1 MKGQKLTQM
10 IKTAPIERFG
20 RSHMIFSKYKNLHFV
35 GIGGAG
41 MSGMAII
48 LHNLNYHVSGSDNAP
63 TEVTEHLESL
73 GIRIYTGHSGQQVAG
88 ADLVVISSAVTDS
101 NPEVVEA
108 LSRGIPV
115 IKRAEMLGELM
126 RLKFSIGV
134 AGSHGKTTT
143 TAMLGKI
150 LSLTQLDPTV
160 LIGGRAVESDSGGQ
174 LGKGDI
180 MVAEADEFDRSF
192 LKMFPTL
199 AVITNIEED
208 HLDCYDGLDDL
219 LNAFAEYISRVP
231 FYGSVIIPDDDSNVS
246 RIRDGI
252 KRPIVTFGF
261 EPTADIQ
268 ATNVEFADYGSRF
281 ELFVKGEARGHISLR
296 VPGRFNIANAL
307 AAIAAALEIE
317 APMEAIEE
325 GLRAFQG
332 VGRRF
337 QILGTARGIT
347 VVDDYA
353 HHPSEVSATL
363 TGIKETQPAGAGQV
377 IAIFQPHLFSRTR
390 DFYRQF
396 AEALHHADQALVV
409 DIYPAREQPI
419 AGITA
424 AMIADYAASIGYD
437 SVRYIGL
444 KENAIDEATAIAREG
459 DLIITMGAGDVFR
472 INDKLIKKL
481 GE

>member
-1 MKGQKLTQM
+1 
-10 IKTAPIERFG
+10 
-20 RSHMIFSKYKNLHFV
+20 MIFSKYKNLHFV

-41 MSGMAII
+41 MSGMAKI
-48 LHNLNYHVSGSDNAP
+48 LHNLGYHVSGSDNTP

-73 GIRIYTGHSGQQVAG
+73 GITVYSGHSGQQVVG
-88 ADLVVISSAVTDS
+88 SDLVVISSAVNDA
-101 NPEVVEA
+101 NPEVMEA
-108 LSRGIPV
+108 LVQGIPV

-126 RLKFSIGV
+126 RLKFSIGI

-150 LSLTQLDPTV
+150 LSMTRLDPTV
-160 LIGGRAVESDSGGQ
+160 LIGGRAMESDSGGL
-174 LGKGDI
+174 LGNGDI

-192 LKMFPTL
+192 LKMFPSI

-219 LNAFAEYISRVP
+219 LGAFAEYINRVP
-231 FYGSVIIPDDDSNVS
+231 FYGSVVIPDFDQNVA

-261 EPTADIQ
+261 EPTADVQ
-268 ATNVEFADYGSRF
+268 AANVEFSDYGSRF
-281 ELFVKGEARGHISLR
+281 ELIVRGEARGSIRLR

-307 AAIAAALEIE
+307 AAIAAAFEIE
-317 APMEAIEE
+317 VPIEAIEE
-325 GLRAFQG
+325 GLQAFQG

-337 QILGTARGIT
+337 EIIGKARGVT

-353 HHPSEVSATL
+353 HHPSEVMATL
-363 TGIKETQPAGAGQV
+363 VGINETKPADSGKT
-377 IAIFQPHLFSRTR
+377 IAVFQPHLFSRTR

-396 AEALHHADQALVV
+396 AEALHNADLALVV

-424 AMIADYAASIGYD
+424 AMIADYASSIGYKNI
-437 SVRYIGL
+437 RYIGL
-444 KENAIDEATAIAREG
+444 KENAIEEVEKLADEG
-459 DLIITMGAGDVFR
+459 DLVITMGAGDIFR
-472 INDKLIKKL
+472 INDKLIKRL
-481 GE
+481 NQ

>member
-1 MKGQKLTQM
+1 
-10 IKTAPIERFG
+10 
-20 RSHMIFSKYKNLHFV
+20 MIFAKYKNLHFV

-41 MSGMAII
+41 MSGMAKI
-48 LHNLNYHVSGSDNAP
+48 LHNLGYNISGSDNTP
-63 TEVTEHLESL
+63 TDVTDHLESL
-73 GIRIYTGHSGQQVAG
+73 GIRIYTGHSAQQVTG
-88 ADLVVISSAVTDS
+88 ADLVVISSAVNET
-101 NPEVVEA
+101 NPEVAEA
-108 LSRGIPV
+108 LQMGIPV

-126 RLKFSIGV
+126 RLKFTIGI

-150 LSLTQLDPTV
+150 LSMTRLDPTV
-160 LIGGRAVESDSGGQ
+160 LIGGRAVESDSGGL

-192 LKMFPTL
+192 LKMFPTI

-219 LNAFAEYISRVP
+219 LSAFAEYINRVP
-231 FYGSVIIPDDDSNVS
+231 FYGSVIIPDFDRNVS

-261 EPTADIQ
+261 EPSADVRAENI
-268 ATNVEFADYGSRF
+268 VFSDYGSRF
-281 ELFVKGEARGHISLR
+281 DLVVRGETIGHISLNI
-296 VPGRFNIANAL
+296 PGRFNIANSL
-307 AAIAAALEIE
+307 AAIAAALEVE
-317 APMEAIEE
+317 VPLEAIED
-325 GLRAFQG
+325 GLRAFRG

-337 QILGTARGIT
+337 EVIGTVHGVT

-353 HHPSEVSATL
+353 HHPSEVEATL
-363 TGIKETQPAGAGQV
+363 TGIHETKSAGAGKV
-377 IAIFQPHLFSRTR
+377 IAVFQPHLFSRTR

-396 AEALHHADQALVV
+396 AEALHYADMALVV

-419 AGITA
+419 PGITA
-424 AMIADYAASIGYD
+424 AMIADYAVSIGYKNI
-437 SVRYIGL
+437 RYIGL
-444 KENAIDEATAIAREG
+444 KENAIEEAAGLADEG
-459 DLIITMGAGDVFR
+459 DLIITMGAGDIFR

-481 GE
+481 SE